1 MIEVSTKVRLN
12 KEEKLKALDY
22 HLDKIKQ
29 HINFAQVVLEGNLSE
44 DTMEEV
50 EVKLD
55 IINLEMDMV
64 FNALKWDISY
74 GK

>member
-1 MIEVSTKVRLN
+1 MEVTTKIRLN

-22 HLDKIKQ
+22 HLDKIKE
-29 HINFAQVVLEGNLSE
+29 HINFAQVVLDGNLYE

-55 IINLEMDMV
+55 TINLEMDMV
-64 FNALKWDISY
+64 FNALKWSC
-74 GK
+74 

>member
-1 MIEVSTKVRLN
+1 MIEVTTKIRLN

-22 HLDKIKQ
+22 HLDKIKE
-29 HINFAQVVLEGNLSE
+29 HINFAQVVLDGNLSE

-55 IINLEMDMV
+55 TINLELDMV
-64 FNALKWDISY
+64 FNALKW
-74 GK
+74 GC